1 MQLHSYA
8 ETLNVKIS
16 ADVSKIKE
24 STLRDITFTFNVL
37 SENVITFVIMWL
49 FLKKKILFKENVSLF
64 KSETKRIYNYAEIFR
79 AADVCYVL

>member
-24 STLRDITFTFNVL
+24 SALRDITFTFNLL

-49 FLKKKILFKENVSLF
+49 FLKKKILLIQR
-64 KSETKRIYNYAEIFR
+64 KRISFQKR
-79 AADVCYVL
+79 D

>member
-37 SENVITFVIMWL
+37 SENVITFVIMRL
-49 FLKKKILFKENVSLF
+49 FLKKKIRLIQR
-64 KSETKRIYNYAEIFR
+64 KRISFQKR
-79 AADVCYVL
+79 D

>member
-49 FLKKKILFKENVSLF
+49 FLKKKILLIQR
-64 KSETKRIYNYAEIFR
+64 KRISFQKR
-79 AADVCYVL
+79 D

>member
-37 SENVITFVIMWL
+37 SENVITFVIM
-49 FLKKKILFKENVSLF
+49 
-64 KSETKRIYNYAEIFR
+64 
-79 AADVCYVL
+79 

>member
-64 KSETKRIYNYAEIFR
+64 KSETKRICNYAEIFL

>member
-24 STLRDITFTFNVL
+24 SALRDITFTFNVL

-49 FLKKKILFKENVSLF
+49 FLKKKILLIQR
-64 KSETKRIYNYAEIFR
+64 KRISFQKR
-79 AADVCYVL
+79 D

>member
-24 STLRDITFTFNVL
+24 STLRDITFTFSVL

-49 FLKKKILFKENVSLF
+49 FLKKKIRLIQR
-64 KSETKRIYNYAEIFR
+64 KRISFQKR
-79 AADVCYVL
+79 D

>member
-16 ADVSKIKE
+16 ANVSKIKE
-24 STLRDITFTFNVL
+24 SALRDITFTFNVL

-49 FLKKKILFKENVSLF
+49 FLKKKILLIQR
-64 KSETKRIYNYAEIFR
+64 KRISFQKR
-79 AADVCYVL
+79 D

>member
-49 FLKKKILFKENVSLF
+49 FLKKKIRLIQR
-64 KSETKRIYNYAEIFR
+64 KRISFQKR
-79 AADVCYVL
+79 D